1 MPQQGVNQSSYYG
14 GQVPGAKSDQNSIVL
29 DGGNLTSS
37 VSGNSDYYTNYT
49 GGQQAPIPT
58 PVESIQE
65 FRVATT
71 NHTASFTG
79 SSGSQTVLVTK
90 RGSSQFHGSLYE
102 YLQNDQLNAN
112 RWDLNPIP
120 QARPESRDNR
130 FGATLGGYIP
140 GLPEKAKTF
149 FFVNYEGRRMLNTA
163 TVSRLVP
170 TDTMKQGVLRFRDA
184 TGNIIAYNLATS
196 TQCGPKW
203 QLALRPAPRRTESAD
218 QPNLEPVRAGRQQP
232 EPRGWPQH
240 DRLNRTGRA
249 AGDGQLR
256 RDSAG
261 PPIRIQLAIHQ
272 QLSSLHRD
280 GGRGQPAGGHRRPA
294 ARRHQ
299 ADRVDF
305 QHSAPAAV
313 FRGGLTGVVT
323 PSLTSETSVSYLRDW
338 WYWKTAGSFPQVL
351 GTTGSLMVGGDNDN
365 ELVPIT
371 YPTGTARQRAWNSHS
386 RGFVRI
392 CPGEKALIRSGLA
405 PPTITRKST
414 SGGTT
419 GRVR

>member
-130 FGATLGGYIP
+130 FGATLGRYIP

-196 TQCGPKW
+196 TQCGPNGNSLCDPRQEGLNPLINQIW
-203 QLALRPAPRRTESAD
+203 SQYEPAGNNPS
-218 QPNLEPVRAGRQQP
+218 L
-232 EPRGWPQH
+232 
-240 DRLNRTGRA
+240 
-249 AGDGQLR
+249 GDGLNT
-256 RDSAG
+256 
-261 PPIRIQLAIHQ
+261 I
-272 QLSSLHRD
+272 
-280 GGRGQPAGGHRRPA
+280 
-294 ARRHQ
+294 
-299 ADRVDF
+299 
-305 QHSAPAAV
+305 
-313 FRGGLTGVVT
+313 GLTGPVALPVT
-323 PSLTSETSVSYLRDW
+323 GNFGVIRLDHPFGSNWQFTSSYRHYTETAAVGNRQVDIGGLLPGDTKRIASTSSIPRQPRYFV
-338 WYWKTAGSFPQVL
+338 AGSP
-351 GTTGSLMVGGDNDN
+351 
-365 ELVPIT
+365 
-371 YPTGTARQRAWNSHS
+371 AW
-386 RGFVRI
+386 
-392 CPGEKALIRSGLA
+392 
-405 PPTITRKST
+405 
-414 SGGTT
+414 
-419 GRVR
+419 